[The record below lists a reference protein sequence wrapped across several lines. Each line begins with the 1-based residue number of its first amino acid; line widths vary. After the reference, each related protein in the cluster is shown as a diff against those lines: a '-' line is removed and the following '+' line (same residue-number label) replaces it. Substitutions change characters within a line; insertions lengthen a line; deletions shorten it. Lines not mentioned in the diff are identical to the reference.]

1 MKIETSRFGE
11 IEVDAQ
17 SIVNMPQGMLGFSEF
32 TRFVMIQHN
41 QGSPF
46 LWYQAVDE
54 PNLAFVIVDPFTFFP
69 DYEVLLTR
77 EDVDVLEAEDFGNL
91 AVFSVVVIP
100 ENPEEMTANLRGP
113 VVINVE
119 KKIARQVV
127 LNDERYSPHQ
137 PILDALRASGIT
149 RDDASGSAPGVDGAA
164 GAARGPG
171 AWTDSDGMGRR

>member
-1 MKIETSRFGE
+1 MKINTSRFGE
-11 IEVDAQ
+11 IEVDQQ
-17 SIVNMPQGMLGFSEF
+17 SVVDMPGGMLGFSEF
-32 TRFVMIQHN
+32 TKFVLIQHN

-69 DYEVLLTR
+69 DYEVLLSR
-77 EDVDVLEAEDFGNL
+77 EDLDALQATELGDL

-100 ENPEEMTANLRGP
+100 ANPEDMTANLRGP

-119 KKIARQVV
+119 RRIARQVV

-137 PILDALRASGIT
+137 PILEAVRGDAGRAPVVNGG
-149 RDDASGSAPGVDGAA
+149 AVPVGSATRC
-164 GAARGPG
+164 ARPKD
-171 AWTDSDGMGRR
+171 AERE